1 MLWLCGL
8 FFPLFAC
15 FSSGILFW
23 GRWRGMFENKFFSCL
38 SCLLLFLKCWS
49 LRQGTVIVLCRE
61 DFHMCCSKLCS
72 TFVLIGTSL
81 GTQFKLCR
89 SLANISFRSYMLQ
102 LLRWVQFWAQVR
114 KAGVESCTQVWEV
127 LAGECCKT
135 EWEELRAT
143 QVSFQVLNNRIL

>member
-1 MLWLCGL
+1 MERYVWKQI
-8 FFPLFAC
+8 FFLPFMP
-15 FSSGILFW
+15 F
-23 GRWRGMFENKFFSCL
+23 
-38 SCLLLFLKCWS
+38 
-49 LRQGTVIVLCRE
+49 VIFKVLISETGHGYRALQRE
-61 DFHMCCSKLCS
+61 DFHMYCSKLCS